1 VGAILILV
9 GSGVAALVFTAW
21 LGSNHRRVL
30 AIAAFGVG
38 AVSVLVAVS
47 LATAPTSVEES
58 TCHHCAEYLGRW
70 VDPLAL
76 IFPAVLGAAWLIGV
90 VIGAAAGA
98 ARRR

>member
-1 VGAILILV
+1 MGAILILV
-9 GSGVAALVFTAW
+9 GSGLAPLVFTAW

-30 AIAAFGVG
+30 AIAGFGVV
-38 AVSVLVAVS
+38 AVGLLVAVS
-47 LATAPTSVEES
+47 LATAPTSVEQS

-76 IFPAVLGAAWLIGV
+76 IFPAVLGAGWLVGV
-90 VIGAAAGA
+90 VIGAAVGA

>member
-1 VGAILILV
+1 MSAILTLA
-9 GSGVAALVFTAW
+9 GSGLAALVVTAW
-21 LGSNHRRVL
+21 LGSNRRRVL
-30 AIAAFGVG
+30 AIAAFGVIALG
-38 AVSVLVAVS
+38 ALVAVS
-47 LATAPTSVEES
+47 LATAPTSVEQS